1 MKKTAIVT
9 GASGEIGTAI
19 SELLITQ
26 GYYVIG
32 TYCKNKKSIEELAL
46 QLGNNFFPFQ
56 CDLSDFDAAKD
67 LLTYIEEKQFQ
78 VEVLINNAG
87 ISIVGLLQDLTK
99 EYWNNIWN
107 TNVTSAISLSQAVIP
122 VFLKQG
128 GGKIINISSVWGNRG
143 ASCEAAYSATKGAV
157 NTFTKALA
165 KELAPSNIQV
175 NVIACGIIDTK
186 MNAHLTDEDINE
198 IVDEIPAGRLGTP
211 ADVAKTVCALLT
223 ASPYMTGQIITLDG
237 GWTV

>member
-1 MKKTAIVT
+1 MKKSAIVT
-9 GASGEIGTAI
+9 GASGEIGAAI

-26 GYYVIG
+26 GYSVIG
-32 TYCKNKKSIEELAL
+32 TYYSNEKSIDELAL
-46 QLGNNFFPFQ
+46 RLGNNFFPFQ
-56 CDLSDFDAAKD
+56 CDLSDFDAAKS

-87 ISIVGLLQDLTK
+87 ISIIGLLQDLTR
-99 EYWNNIWN
+99 ESWNNIWN

-128 GGKIINISSVWGNRG
+128 GGKIINISSVWGNCG
-143 ASCEAAYSATKGAV
+143 ASCETKGAV

-175 NVIACGIIDTK
+175 NAIACGIIDTK
-186 MNAHLTDEDINE
+186 MNAHLTDEDVKQ

-211 ADVAKTVCALLT
+211 DDVAETVCALLT

>member
-175 NVIACGIIDTK
+175 NAIACGIIDTK

>member
-1 MKKTAIVT
+1 MKKAAIVT
-9 GASGEIGTAI
+9 GASGEIGAAI

-26 GYYVIG
+26 GYSVIG
-32 TYCKNKKSIEELAL
+32 TYYSNEKSIDKLTL
-46 QLGNNFFPFQ
+46 RLGNNFFPFQ
-56 CDLSDFDAAKD
+56 CDLSDFDAAKS

-87 ISIVGLLQDLTK
+87 ISIIGLLQDLTK
-99 EYWNNIWN
+99 ESWNNIWN

-122 VFLKQG
+122 AFLKQG
-128 GGKIINISSVWGNRG
+128 RGRIINISSVWGSCG
-143 ASCEAAYSATKGAV
+143 ASCETAYSATKGAI

-175 NVIACGIIDTK
+175 NAIACGIIDTK
-186 MNAHLTDEDINE
+186 MNAHLTDEDIKQV
-198 IVDEIPAGRLGTP
+198 IDEIPAGRLGTP
-211 ADVAKTVCALLT
+211 ADVAETVCALLT
-223 ASPYMTGQIITLDG
+223 ASPYMTGQIIALDG